1 MNCTWEAEFKCVLG
15 HTYGIWKHPP
25 WRDVEKMR
33 LDVVLFQNDFLLP
46 PYVGPS
52 TRWVLVDNRSQHA
65 TPSAERSETQTCHV
79 RLRAACLCKLL
90 TPL

>member
-1 MNCTWEAEFKCVLG
+1 MCSGAYLRYLETSTLASPG
-15 HTYGIWKHPP
+15 
-25 WRDVEKMR
+25 VEKMR

-65 TPSAERSETQTCHV
+65 TPSAERPETQTCHV
-79 RLRAACLCKLL
+79 RPRAACLCKLL
-90 TPL
+90 TPS